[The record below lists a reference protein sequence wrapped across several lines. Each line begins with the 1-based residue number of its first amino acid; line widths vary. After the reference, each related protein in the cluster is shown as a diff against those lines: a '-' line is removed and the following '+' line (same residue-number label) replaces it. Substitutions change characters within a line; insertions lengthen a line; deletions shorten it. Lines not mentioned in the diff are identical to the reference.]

1 MNTQARRYLFID
13 YENLLQVKFKKLEK
27 VASKIFIFVES
38 SQETVPLALVR
49 QAQRSGN
56 NLRWIVV
63 NNPNGGKLNYHIAF
77 IMGKLHQKL
86 EDDVEFA
93 VVSNDAEFDPL
104 ISFINTTGRSC
115 IRVKRKQDESSL
127 YEESSLNYSK
137 PPEFVD
143 EFSMKN
149 FSHDHDDDD
158 VPVMVEEELITRTA
172 EETVKR
178 LIRSGNRPAE
188 ISTLKN
194 YILLHSQEVSLNGNV
209 ERIIQK
215 LKDTKDIEIQKGEVI
230 YNF

>member
-77 IMGKLHQKL
+77 IIGKLHQKL

-93 VVSNDAEFDPL
+93 VVSNDSEFDPL

-127 YEESSLNYSK
+127 YEESSLNYTK

-149 FSHDHDDDD
+149 FSDGHDDDG

-215 LKDTKDIEIQKGEVI
+215 LKDTKDIEVQKGEVI